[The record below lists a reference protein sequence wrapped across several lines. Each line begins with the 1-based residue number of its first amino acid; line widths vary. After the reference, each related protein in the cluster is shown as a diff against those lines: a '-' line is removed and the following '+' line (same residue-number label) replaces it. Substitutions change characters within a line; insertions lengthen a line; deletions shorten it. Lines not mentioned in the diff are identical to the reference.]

1 MVAPIGNLANK
12 LFFSSNF
19 SFFTMNN
26 SQTFSIPTVFPNNMG
41 IDIPTGPIPDNY
53 NEVRNRTL
61 STNRSMSRD
70 TSMSSARS
78 SVVYHERIVH
88 NNLKDDDN
96 PMDSTPELS
105 YEIEQKRAFHISK
118 VAKQQEH
125 MRTKDGNIEAT
136 VAHGT
141 EDKDVINI

>member
-1 MVAPIGNLANK
+1 MVAPIGNIANK

-19 SFFTMNN
+19 SSSTTDY
-26 SQTFSIPTVFPNNMG
+26 SQASSIPTVFPSNMG
-41 IDIPTGPIPDNY
+41 MDFPIGPIPNNY
-53 NEVRNRTL
+53 DEVRGRTL
-61 STNRSMSRD
+61 STKRSISRD
-70 TSMSSARS
+70 TSMFSTRS

-105 YEIEQKRAFHISK
+105 YEIEQKRAFYISK

>member
-1 MVAPIGNLANK
+1 M
-12 LFFSSNF
+12 
-19 SFFTMNN
+19 
-26 SQTFSIPTVFPNNMG
+26 
-41 IDIPTGPIPDNY
+41 DIPTGPIPNNY
-53 NEVRNRTL
+53 DEMRSRTL

-88 NNLKDDDN
+88 NNLKDNDD
-96 PMDSTPELS
+96 PMDSTSELS
-105 YEIEQKRAFHISK
+105 YETEQERAFHISK

-125 MRTKDGNIEAT
+125 TRTKNRNIETT